1 MYTNLKK
8 LGYRILEGKVFNMWL
23 NDPTGSDMTFF
34 EPSIPEFQYAPVIVE
49 INLYIPPSHKLT
61 LDINGNS
68 FIIFNQGNIRLHALK
83 WESIQNI
90 YMQGLEVEQ
99 IFVKS
104 DRSSMTIKD
113 IQADKIYIDNSAKS
127 GSIAINDAQIL
138 ECKLWAKI
146 GNIVLEHL
154 NGKCIKIS
162 SKSLDVNSEILRI
175 CSNSAALTI
184 NDSRLHLLDIVV
196 LNTNLFLDFM
206 NVVTDS
212 LILNLNQFVSSMKI
226 AIQSCSAQIK
236 MKGKC
241 VTECHYPSIS
251 NQSLEHFGES
261 QDTGFNL
268 SGVIQIKSD
277 YAKINTNIEH
287 YNAYIIVC
295 NNASIEH
302 DLTGKQGQLTDI
314 KFTDG
319 RAEVHLGDFV
329 GMLDC
334 KTIKGDI
341 GIFRRMCNIYQETPQ
356 HALLQFV
363 EAPVQSKFK
372 CFTSKGVIIARI
384 KDESYDLSSAK
395 KIGFIGALALL
406 FNAATGPAIPF
417 TPNAFQNPGWIFS
430 LASFLL
436 FFIISTFSVLFVIEA
451 MQAIPGNKDFQGDV
465 EYATMINFYFGK
477 PMHYI
482 SQFFL
487 YFALHCQSIQGII
500 LCSQSIDN
508 MLVDILG
515 KTCGVA
521 LGGENSG
528 WYCVST
534 HGDKLSPFGDQFM
547 FFTFVLC
554 GPLLHTNLDDNIVSF
569 ALSVMMCMQW
579 IYSSFANNIDFKRLN
594 PTDTSFSSY
603 GNVLGTIMLNMA
615 LTVII
620 PIRIVIK
627 LNINLV
633 GLGFDGSNPNALA
646 VIAQIGTPRVPVTVT
661 YYLFCF
667 VFLLP
672 SIPVNFIISRDNLVQ
687 NEVVGEKL
695 GIFLG
700 FILPW
705 MLCIPIQTG
714 NLLPI
719 VQNWTST
726 VFVSPASYLLPV
738 LLYIQCRKFRKE
750 YNSHRTLNENQ
761 LKLLLKIHER
771 SHHITKHIAEKLRNG
786 KLEQQEVIDEMHPDW
801 LEKDV
806 PDPDMEDVQSDVE
819 MAENETEVIENAN
832 SPKIELRVSFE
843 KREKNDI
850 NSPVPID
857 DGLLA
862 PDNIVSQ
869 RRKSTASVV
878 SNATMISTAS
888 TLPAIKDWKVP
899 AFRTVP
905 KWVPF
910 IQGIHVAWVVL
921 IVTSV
926 VTVDQT
932 IRDAVNGQN
941 DLTSPFTMELRSA
954 LDFKFSNSLQ
964 KIQNLGSTVL
974 NIQSHI
980 DSLLNVNENC
990 VSIASAG
997 AILAHLTD
1005 LDQLDI
1011 HQCEVIHLN
1020 FHMQLSAETYS
1031 HPNMHSNKERDHSS
1045 LFQLLNQTKSP
1056 VGNQLMKSW
1065 FMKPLQNLNDIQS
1078 RQSLISFFNHPH
1090 NNHLIKE
1097 LQRHL
1102 SDTPNLPMLMSR
1114 IRMKNNPSDWKLF
1127 YKFLSSTIKIC
1138 SIFMDVS
1145 STDFELLQFF
1155 QLESIQTI
1163 LNRLYQAVDFRI
1175 DFQSPESD
1183 RITIKS
1189 NVDVTLD
1196 EMKRFYQ
1203 GLDSFLSELADN
1215 LQLPTIPA
1223 SEFNLLYYP
1232 QLGFLISIGF
1242 PTDLKDAFEIDGL
1255 TFQFMDQNRG
1265 FYKNEV
1271 MFDAQFGDIHSN
1283 IVDLELEL
1291 LQVLRDEIFEHYH
1304 QLISISKRLA
1314 ELDCI
1319 VSLSFVAGNF
1329 GYCKPEMV
1337 HDNCILLEK
1346 SRHPIVE
1353 RHLDTNFI
1361 ANDVEI
1367 GEGNENRNLFKS
1379 LIITGPNSSGK
1390 SVYLQQVALI
1400 VFMAHLGS
1408 FVPCDKAIIGIT
1420 DKILVRLSASSS
1432 VLSNQSSFYHDLN
1445 QARACIFD
1453 STPKSL
1459 VIMDEFGKGTIPS
1472 GLH

>member
-1 MYTNLKK
+1 MSDVRSSLSRDKLLLVKQAFQNMAKTNPMKEGKLFDLPFIEPIETIRYHSTNLYTIFRLHDSEDSFRGVLKILSHNNVHQPLKK

-127 GSIAINDAQIL
+127 GSIAINNIKCKNLKISTDCSLSIDKSTIQSFDGSFVTAPVSIVDAQIL

-146 GNIVLEHL
+146 GNINLENLHFDVIEIIKKSGSVNLEHL

-162 SKSLDVNSEILRI
+162 SKSLVLKGIDVNSEILRI

-196 LNTNLFLDFM
+196 LNTVFHGNNLFLDFM

-547 FFTFVLC
+547 FFTFGILIVLVLC
-554 GPLLHTNLDDNIVSF
+554 GPLLHTNLDDNIGIQYVSF

-620 PIRIVIK
+620 PSWINIK
-627 LNINLV
+627 HKDLNIQRTVWISMSIVTVFFVSLGFII

-926 VTVDQT
+926 VTV
-932 IRDAVNGQN
+932 G
-941 DLTSPFTMELRSA
+941 
-954 LDFKFSNSLQ
+954 
-964 KIQNLGSTVL
+964 
-974 NIQSHI
+974 NII
-980 DSLLNVNENC
+980 
-990 VSIASAG
+990 I
-997 AILAHLTD
+997 
-1005 LDQLDI
+1005 
-1011 HQCEVIHLN
+1011 
-1020 FHMQLSAETYS
+1020 
-1031 HPNMHSNKERDHSS
+1031 
-1045 LFQLLNQTKSP
+1045 
-1056 VGNQLMKSW
+1056 
-1065 FMKPLQNLNDIQS
+1065 
-1078 RQSLISFFNHPH
+1078 SLI
-1090 NNHLIKE
+1090 
-1097 LQRHL
+1097 
-1102 SDTPNLPMLMSR
+1102 
-1114 IRMKNNPSDWKLF
+1114 
-1127 YKFLSSTIKIC
+1127 
-1138 SIFMDVS
+1138 
-1145 STDFELLQFF
+1145 
-1155 QLESIQTI
+1155 
-1163 LNRLYQAVDFRI
+1163 
-1175 DFQSPESD
+1175 
-1183 RITIKS
+1183 
-1189 NVDVTLD
+1189 
-1196 EMKRFYQ
+1196 
-1203 GLDSFLSELADN
+1203 
-1215 LQLPTIPA
+1215 
-1223 SEFNLLYYP
+1223 
-1232 QLGFLISIGF
+1232 
-1242 PTDLKDAFEIDGL
+1242 AF
-1255 TFQFMDQNRG
+1255 
-1265 FYKNEV
+1265 
-1271 MFDAQFGDIHSN
+1271 
-1283 IVDLELEL
+1283 
-1291 LQVLRDEIFEHYH
+1291 
-1304 QLISISKRLA
+1304 
-1314 ELDCI
+1314 
-1319 VSLSFVAGNF
+1319 
-1329 GYCKPEMV
+1329 
-1337 HDNCILLEK
+1337 
-1346 SRHPIVE
+1346 
-1353 RHLDTNFI
+1353 
-1361 ANDVEI
+1361 
-1367 GEGNENRNLFKS
+1367 
-1379 LIITGPNSSGK
+1379 
-1390 SVYLQQVALI
+1390 
-1400 VFMAHLGS
+1400 
-1408 FVPCDKAIIGIT
+1408 
-1420 DKILVRLSASSS
+1420 
-1432 VLSNQSSFYHDLN
+1432 
-1445 QARACIFD
+1445 
-1453 STPKSL
+1453 
-1459 VIMDEFGKGTIPS
+1459 
-1472 GLH
+1472 

>member
-1 MYTNLKK
+1 M
-8 LGYRILEGKVFNMWL
+8 
-23 NDPTGSDMTFF
+23 S
-34 EPSIPEFQYAPVIVE
+34 
-49 INLYIPPSHKLT
+49 
-61 LDINGNS
+61 
-68 FIIFNQGNIRLHALK
+68 
-83 WESIQNI
+83 
-90 YMQGLEVEQ
+90 
-99 IFVKS
+99 
-104 DRSSMTIKD
+104 
-113 IQADKIYIDNSAKS
+113 
-127 GSIAINDAQIL
+127 
-138 ECKLWAKI
+138 
-146 GNIVLEHL
+146 
-154 NGKCIKIS
+154 
-162 SKSLDVNSEILRI
+162 
-175 CSNSAALTI
+175 
-184 NDSRLHLLDIVV
+184 
-196 LNTNLFLDFM
+196 
-206 NVVTDS
+206 
-212 LILNLNQFVSSMKI
+212 
-226 AIQSCSAQIK
+226 
-236 MKGKC
+236 
-241 VTECHYPSIS
+241 
-251 NQSLEHFGES
+251 
-261 QDTGFNL
+261 
-268 SGVIQIKSD
+268 
-277 YAKINTNIEH
+277 
-287 YNAYIIVC
+287 
-295 NNASIEH
+295 
-302 DLTGKQGQLTDI
+302 
-314 KFTDG
+314 
-319 RAEVHLGDFV
+319 
-329 GMLDC
+329 
-334 KTIKGDI
+334 
-341 GIFRRMCNIYQETPQ
+341 
-356 HALLQFV
+356 
-363 EAPVQSKFK
+363 
-372 CFTSKGVIIARI
+372 
-384 KDESYDLSSAK
+384 
-395 KIGFIGALALL
+395 
-406 FNAATGPAIPF
+406 
-417 TPNAFQNPGWIFS
+417 
-430 LASFLL
+430 
-436 FFIISTFSVLFVIEA
+436 
-451 MQAIPGNKDFQGDV
+451 
-465 EYATMINFYFGK
+465 
-477 PMHYI
+477 
-482 SQFFL
+482 
-487 YFALHCQSIQGII
+487 
-500 LCSQSIDN
+500 
-508 MLVDILG
+508 
-515 KTCGVA
+515 
-521 LGGENSG
+521 
-528 WYCVST
+528 
-534 HGDKLSPFGDQFM
+534 
-547 FFTFVLC
+547 
-554 GPLLHTNLDDNIVSF
+554 IVSF
-569 ALSVMMCMQW
+569 E
-579 IYSSFANNIDFKRLN
+579 IH
-594 PTDTSFSSY
+594 
-603 GNVLGTIMLNMA
+603 
-615 LTVII
+615 
-620 PIRIVIK
+620 
-627 LNINLV
+627 
-633 GLGFDGSNPNALA
+633 
-646 VIAQIGTPRVPVTVT
+646 
-661 YYLFCF
+661 
-667 VFLLP
+667 
-672 SIPVNFIISRDNLVQ
+672 Q
-687 NEVVGEKL
+687 NQL
-695 GIFLG
+695 GISYYSDHVLSLMFPISITEQQDLVKIVSLIRLQTQPA
-700 FILPW
+700 FIL
-705 MLCIPIQTG
+705 L
-714 NLLPI
+714 
-719 VQNWTST
+719 S
-726 VFVSPASYLLPV
+726 S
-738 LLYIQCRKFRKE
+738 
-750 YNSHRTLNENQ
+750 
-761 LKLLLKIHER
+761 R
-771 SHHITKHIAEKLRNG
+771 S
-786 KLEQQEVIDEMHPDW
+786 
-801 LEKDV
+801 
-806 PDPDMEDVQSDVE
+806 
-819 MAENETEVIENAN
+819 
-832 SPKIELRVSFE
+832 
-843 KREKNDI
+843 
-850 NSPVPID
+850 
-857 DGLLA
+857 
-862 PDNIVSQ
+862 
-869 RRKSTASVV
+869 
-878 SNATMISTAS
+878 
-888 TLPAIKDWKVP
+888 
-899 AFRTVP
+899 
-905 KWVPF
+905 
-910 IQGIHVAWVVL
+910 
-921 IVTSV
+921 
-926 VTVDQT
+926 DQT

-1020 FHMQLSAETYS
+1020 FHMQLSAETYCSLSIFNKKS

-1271 MFDAQFGDIHSN
+1271 MFDLDAQFGDIHSN

-1353 RHLDTNFI
+1353 RHLDNNFI

-1472 GLH
+1472 DGIGLFCAIIKHLCGRTKLIACTHFHEISMFNLLENLPNLWFFTLAISTVGTETEFLYQIQAGQCQSSLGILCASKAGLSTKILNRATSISNSILNGDPIPRLDTDKSRDLLVLKMYDLFESLDFDSADIQHDLWRHLRPYQDYF